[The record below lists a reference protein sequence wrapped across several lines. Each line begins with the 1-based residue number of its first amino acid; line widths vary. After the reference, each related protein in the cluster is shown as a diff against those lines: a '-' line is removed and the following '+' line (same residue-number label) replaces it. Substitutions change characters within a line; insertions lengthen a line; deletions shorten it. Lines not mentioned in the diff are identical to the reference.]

1 MRRKCH
7 LRQLDT
13 VEYGD
18 VMLFLLTT
26 DSTDKH

>member
-7 LRQLDT
+7 LLQPDT

-26 DSTDKH
+26 DSHG